1 MSADFFKEMERAFME
16 QMEVSPLPPGWV
28 YDFDFET
35 RYNYEERAW
44 QYIVTARPRMK
55 YKI

>member
-1 MSADFFKEMERAFME
+1 MSADFFKEMERCFAE
-16 QMEVSPLPPGWV
+16 QMEVSPLPDGWV

-35 RYNYEERAW
+35 RYNYEVGAW

-55 YKI
+55 YKV